1 MKKIKFFPGM
11 LYLAGALSLGSCG
24 DEVAGGGSA
33 TGSIAPV
40 VDVDA
45 IILGADVESRA
56 ADDPAPGTD
65 DLSLTVRSAD
75 GSFDRTWDRL
85 SDFSAD
91 EVFPVGYYTVEV
103 NYGDSLSEGFDAVPA
118 FHASQSVKVIEAAT
132 VPVELNA
139 RRTHASVKVS
149 YTEAFDNYI
158 DHATVRVESQ
168 SGYKSYFVTSPT
180 FTEDRPSL
188 IVPGKTALFVS
199 VTRQNGAQVNDI
211 KVAEFTAE
219 ARHRYN
225 VTIDVNDGGVG
236 RPTLTVDFDDEV
248 AAETVDVD
256 LSDEMIFASA
266 PKFVLEGFED
276 GDHIDF
282 VEHAYAGGPVKVG
295 IIAQGGIRSVVLTT
309 QSAFLR
315 DKKGLDPVLEL
326 VGNDGNHGIG
336 NSGIKVRGLDG
347 SVDEMAMIDFTDMF
361 DTFDY
366 LESDNA
372 YGHVS
377 TFKLEVTDRNG
388 KTAEAPVGFS
398 MKLNPIEMAVTAA
411 SEVKFFETDVTIDF
425 TYNGKPDKLGFYYV
439 NDLGVDKPLTV
450 NGEVTAKGGNAYS
463 AALTG
468 LPADQNPITVKVK
481 AGTKSASLRI
491 ERIAPAFSLSVKP
504 EDIYAKRAY
513 ITVESSEVDAVKLAP
528 VVTFWKGASNKLKAT
543 RVGESAT
550 FLVEGLASGI
560 ENTVWGSL
568 VNRADAA
575 ESITFTTEA
584 ARQLENAGFETWTF
598 DQVGRWQT
606 LWYVDPTDYWATM
619 NAKTTQQH
627 GDIGVGN
634 TAPRSAY
641 CATSGT
647 RPANANVSRNP
658 SATANSGNQ
667 HTGNNAAVIRT
678 VGWGKNN
685 TSFGYSGRCDN
696 VTEGE
701 LFLGK
706 NNDQFEAIRGIE
718 FAQRPMGMKFYA
730 KYIPF
735 KSGNGDFGT
744 AEIIVRDA
752 SGNILAQRLENIQET
767 NGYVLINM
775 PLTYNYP
782 SVKAAKLEVN
792 FKSSGNKDCVKY
804 DSQYLSDAGW
814 ANLSDAEYVGSQL
827 YIDDIELIY

>member
-463 AALTG
+463 SALTG
-468 LPADQNPITVKVK
+468 LPADQNPVTVKVK

-584 ARQLENAGFETWTF
+584 ARQLENAGFETWYRENGKT
-598 DQVGRWQT
+598 QYWWR
-606 LWYVDPTDYWATM
+606 DYPGASATTQWGTM
-619 NAKTTQQH
+619 NLYTTSE
-627 GDIGVGN
+627 GGSNDNNFAGGN
-634 TAPRSAY
+634 KDGMAY
-641 CATSGT
+641 CAISGT
-647 RPANANVSRNP
+647 TS
-658 SATANSGNQ
+658 TTDKYFGN
-667 HTGNNAAVIRT
+667 TAAVIRT
-678 VGWGKNN
+678 VGWGRGNAVGAATTKCNHV
-685 TSFGYSGRCDN
+685 DA
-696 VTEGE
+696 GE
-701 LFLGK
+701 LFLGESQSTKDQKYGISFASRPSAISFYYKYRPK
-706 NNDQFEAIRGIE
+706 NSADYGKAEVIVKDADGAVIASQSFRIE
-718 FAQRPMGMKFYA
+718 NQST
-730 KYIPF
+730 YI
-735 KSGNGDFGT
+735 KKTLD
-744 AEIIVRDA
+744 
-752 SGNILAQRLENIQET
+752 
-767 NGYVLINM
+767 
-775 PLTYNYP
+775 LTYVP
-782 SVKAAKLEVN
+782 GSKKAESLVVRFTSCDNPNCLQA
-792 FKSSGNKDCVKY
+792 NKDCLNGFPQSGLGK
-804 DSQYLSDAGW
+804 D
-814 ANLSDAEYVGSQL
+814 NTFIGSEL